1 MFHQSQLFKLHK
13 DVNSETMFALYTSVA
28 DREGQVYYL
37 KPGSGDVVA
46 EKSGTPDGYHYFS
59 LSEASVNDT
68 VSICKLNGNSLTGL
82 NNQ

>member
-1 MFHQSQLFKLHK
+1 MFHQSQLFHLHK
-13 DVNSETMFALYTSVA
+13 DIDSETKFALYTTVA
-28 DREGQVYYL
+28 DCEGQAYYL
-37 KPGSGDVVA
+37 KPESGDVVA

-68 VSICKLNGNSLTGL
+68 VSMQIGSGF